1 MDFLRKFETSIQA
14 IGAGAL
20 KAPQVIYVKDV
31 NKTLF
36 SKYGIPNGSFIAVQD
51 IDGQLTLEQTN
62 ALVFTA
68 LDATTISLTN
78 YGENTPNVLYSRD
91 FVTWTLW
98 DYSEIS
104 IATGETLFIRGTN
117 PLGFNKSTE
126 VYSNFNISGNV
137 ELSGNIM
144 SLITGGATTSV
155 SVSQKCC
162 FFALFR
168 NCLGITKLDK
178 NLLPATSVTGM
189 YCYNAMFQNTSITDA
204 PVLPATE
211 LGDGCYLHMFRNC
224 RKLKTTPS
232 ILPATTL
239 KTNCYAHMFRNCP
252 LLTNTP
258 ILPATTLANYCY
270 ANMFRDCTSFT
281 TAPELPATTL
291 APNCYSDMF
300 NGCTKLNYIK
310 CLATD
315 ISAANCTSNW
325 VNGVAATGI
334 FERDVTNN
342 SWTTGVNGI
351 PTGWC
356 ANASFGGL
364 KFTAAADN
372 SFVKTNV
379 SGTWTPDMKYSLDG
393 INWTSWDY
401 TQISI
406 PNGHWIYM
414 KGNNPDGFNQSNTN
428 YRYFSMGGRIK
439 ASGSV
444 MSLIDDGDGTLLTI
458 PTTNYYCFSYLFS
471 GCDALLTVPELP
483 ATKLYTRC
491 YNHMFRNCT
500 RLTTIPYDLLPAYE
514 TNANS
519 AHTGA
524 YYAMFSGCT
533 ALTNSCNINFTVS
546 NSSLQ
551 YCNMFRGCTSLK
563 NIGTIAITSFTGGG
577 KNDMEAMFRGC
588 TSLTTIPSDLLQ
600 ATTLKNGCYKSM
612 FMDCTSLTTAPE
624 LPATTLAQ
632 NCYSDMFSGCTKLN
646 HIKCLATDISAAN
659 CTSNWVNG
667 VAATGTFVKNA
678 SMTSWTTGPNGIPSD
693 WTVQDAA

>member
-36 SKYGIPNGSFIAVQD
+36 SKYGIPNGSFVAVQE
-51 IDGQLTLEQTN
+51 IDGQLTLEPIN
-62 ALVFTA
+62 ALIFTA
-68 LDATTISLTN
+68 NSTSTISLTN
-78 YGENTPNVLYSRD
+78 YGGNTPDVLYSRD
-91 FVTWTLW
+91 GITWTLW
-98 DYSEIS
+98 DYSAIS
-104 IATGETLFIRGTN
+104 IATGDTLFMRGTN
-117 PLGFNKSTE
+117 PLGFSKSLE
-126 VYSNFNISGNV
+126 VYSNFNISGDV
-137 ELSGNIM
+137 KLSGNIM
-144 SLITGGATTSV
+144 ALITGGATSSI
-155 SVSQKCC
+155 SVSQDCC
-162 FFALFR
+162 FFTLFR

-189 YCYNAMFQNTSITDA
+189 YCYNAMFQNTSITEA
-204 PVLPATE
+204 PDLPATE
-211 LGDGCYLHMFRNC
+211 LGGGCYLHMFRNC
-224 RKLKTTPS
+224 TKLKTTPT
-232 ILPATTL
+232 ILPATKLT
-239 KTNCYAHMFRNCP
+239 TNCYAHMFRNCP
-252 LLTNTP
+252 LLTDTP
-258 ILPATTLANYCY
+258 ILPATTLVNYCY
-270 ANMFRDCTSFT
+270 N
-281 TAPELPATTL
+281 
-291 APNCYSDMF
+291 NMF
-300 NGCTKLNYIK
+300 NGCTNLNYIK
-310 CLATD
+310 CLATN
-315 ISAANCTSNW
+315 ISASKCTENW
-325 VNGVAATGI
+325 VSGVAATGI

-372 SFVKTNV
+372 SFVKMNV

-414 KGNNPDGFNQSNTN
+414 KGSNPNGFNQSHTD

-439 ASGSV
+439 ASGSI

-458 PTTNYYCFSYLFS
+458 PTANYYCFTYLFS
-471 GCDALLTVPELP
+471 GCGALLTVPELP
-483 ATKLYTRC
+483 ATKLFTRC
-491 YNHMFRNCT
+491 YNYMFRNCT

-524 YYAMFSGCT
+524 YYAMFDGCT

-546 NSSLQ
+546 NSSVQ
-551 YCNMFRGCTSLK
+551 YSNMFRGCTSLK

-588 TSLTTIPSDLLQ
+588 TSLTTIPSGLLK

-612 FMDCTSLTTAPE
+612 FMDCTSLVTAPD

-632 NCYSDMFSGCTKLN
+632 NCYSDMFKGCSNLN
-646 HIKCLATDISAAN
+646 YIKCLATNISAAN

-678 SMTSWTTGPNGIPSD
+678 SMTGWTTGVNGIPSD

>member
-14 IGAGAL
+14 IGVGAL

-36 SKYGIPNGSFIAVQD
+36 SMYGIPNGSWIAVQE
-51 IDGQLTLEQTN
+51 IDGQLTLEPIN

-68 LDATTISLTN
+68 LDAATISLTN
-78 YGENTPNVLYSRD
+78 NGGNTPNMLYSRD
-91 FVTWTLW
+91 GITWTEW
-98 DYSEIS
+98 DYSAIS
-104 IATGETLFIRGTN
+104 IATGDTLFMKGTN
-117 PLGFNKSTE
+117 PLGFSSSGT
-126 VYSNFNISGNV
+126 VYSKFNMTGSV
-137 ELSGNIM
+137 AVSGNIM
-144 SLITGGATTSV
+144 ALITGGATSSLDIPNNYCFYSLFDGCTSLV
-155 SVSQKCC
+155 SV
-162 FFALFR
+162 
-168 NCLGITKLDK
+168 NK
-178 NLLPATSVTGM
+178 NM
-189 YCYNAMFQNTSITDA
+189 
-204 PVLPATE
+204 
-211 LGDGCYLHMFRNC
+211 
-224 RKLKTTPS
+224 
-232 ILPATTL
+232 LPATTL
-239 KTNCYAHMFRNCP
+239 TESCYDSMF
-252 LLTNTP
+252 
-258 ILPATTLANYCY
+258 IG
-270 ANMFRDCTSFT
+270 CTSLT

-291 APNCYSDMF
+291 ANYCYEYMFSGCTSLTTAPELPATTLAEGCYVEIFSGCTGLVTAPELPATTLAVDCYESMFSGCTGLVTAPELPATTLTENCYPYMF
-300 NGCTKLNYIK
+300 LGCTKLNYIK

-315 ISAANCTSNW
+315 ISAADCTSNW
-325 VNGVAATGI
+325 VSGVAATGI

-372 SFVKTNV
+372 SFVKMNV
-379 SGTWTPDMKYSLDG
+379 GGTWTPDMKYSLDG

-414 KGNNPDGFNQSNTN
+414 KGNNPDGFNQSDTN

-439 ASGSV
+439 ASGSI

-458 PTTNYYCFSYLFS
+458 PQTNYCFSNLFS
-471 GCDALLTVPELP
+471 GCGALLTVPELP
-483 ATKLYTRC
+483 ATKLFTRC
-491 YNHMFRNCT
+491 YNYMFRNCT

-524 YYAMFSGCT
+524 YYAMFMGCT

-546 NSSLQ
+546 NSSIQ
-551 YCNMFRGCTSLK
+551 YANMFRDCTSLK

-588 TSLTTIPSDLLQ
+588 TSLTTIPSGLLQ

-612 FMDCTSLTTAPE
+612 FMDCTSLTTAPD
-624 LPATTLAQ
+624 LHATKLVDS
-632 NCYSDMFSGCTKLN
+632 CYSGMFSGCTNLN
-646 HIKCLATDISAAN
+646 YIKCLATDISAAN
-659 CTSNWVNG
+659 CTSNWVSG

-678 SMTSWTTGPNGIPSD
+678 SMTSWTTGVNGIPSD
-693 WTVQDAA
+693 WSVQDAA

>member
-36 SKYGIPNGSFIAVQD
+36 SKYGIPNGSFVAVQE
-51 IDGQLTLEQTN
+51 IDGQLTLEPIN

-68 LDATTISLTN
+68 LDAATISLTN
-78 YGENTPNVLYSRD
+78 YGENTPNMLYSRD
-91 FVTWTLW
+91 GITWTLW
-98 DYSEIS
+98 DYSAIS
-104 IATGETLFIRGTN
+104 VATGETLFMKGTN
-117 PLGFNKSTE
+117 PLGFSSSDT
-126 VYSNFNISGNV
+126 VYSKFNMTGSV
-137 ELSGNIM
+137 AVSGNIM
-144 SLITGGATTSV
+144 ALITGGTTSSLVIPNNHCFYSLFDGCTSLV
-155 SVSQKCC
+155 SV
-162 FFALFR
+162 
-168 NCLGITKLDK
+168 NK
-178 NLLPATSVTGM
+178 NMLPATTLTN
-189 YCYNAMFQNTSITDA
+189 YCYNAMFSNCISLTTA
-204 PVLPATE
+204 PALPATI
-211 LGDGCYLHMFRNC
+211 LANGCYNSMFQRCSN
-224 RKLKTTPS
+224 L
-232 ILPATTL
+232 
-239 KTNCYAHMFRNCP
+239 
-252 LLTNTP
+252 
-258 ILPATTLANYCY
+258 
-270 ANMFRDCTSFT
+270 T

-291 APNCYSDMF
+291 AQYCYKGMF
-300 NGCTKLNYIK
+300 NGCTSLTTAPELPSTTLANYCYNSMFQGCTSLTTAPELPANTLTKSCYGGMFSGCTKLNYIK

-372 SFVKTNV
+372 SFVKMNV

-414 KGNNPDGFNQSNTN
+414 KGSNPNGFNQSHTD

-439 ASGSV
+439 ASGSI
-444 MSLIDDGDGTLLTI
+444 MSLIDDGDGTLLTV
-458 PTTNYYCFSYLFS
+458 PTANYYCFTYLFS
-471 GCDALLTVPELP
+471 GCGALLTVPDLP
-483 ATKLYTRC
+483 ATSVYTRC
-491 YNHMFRNCT
+491 YNYMFRNCT

-514 TNANS
+514 TPTAS
-519 AHTGA
+519 SCAGA
-524 YYAMFSGCT
+524 YYGMFQGCT
-533 ALTNSCNINFTVS
+533 ALTNSCNINYTVS
-546 NSSLQ
+546 NSGVQ
-551 YCNMFRGCTSLK
+551 FANMFYGCTSLTDV
-563 NIGTIAITSFTGGG
+563 GSIAITSFTAGTR
-577 KNDMEAMFRGC
+577 NMEQMFYGC
-588 TSLTTIPSDLLQ
+588 TSLTKAPDLH
-600 ATTLKNGCYKSM
+600 ATKLVDSCYKGM
-612 FMDCTSLTTAPE
+612 F
-624 LPATTLAQ
+624 
-632 NCYSDMFSGCTKLN
+632 NGCTKLN
-646 HIKCLATDISAAN
+646 YIKCLATNISAAN
-659 CTSNWVNG
+659 CTSNWVSG

-678 SMTSWTTGPNGIPSD
+678 SMTGWTTGVNGIPSD

>member
-36 SKYGIPNGSFIAVQD
+36 SMYGIPNGSFVAVQE
-51 IDGQLTLEQTN
+51 IDGQLTLEPIN
-62 ALVFTA
+62 ALIFTA
-68 LDATTISLTN
+68 NSTSTISLTN
-78 YGENTPNVLYSRD
+78 NGGNTPNMLYSRD
-91 FVTWTLW
+91 GITWTEW

-104 IATGETLFIRGTN
+104 IATGETLFMRGTN
-117 PLGFNKSTE
+117 PLGFNSSNT
-126 VYSNFNISGNV
+126 VYSKFNMTGSV
-137 ELSGNIM
+137 AVSGNIM
-144 SLITGGATTSV
+144 ALITGGATSSLVIPNNHCFYSLFDGCTSLV
-155 SVSQKCC
+155 SV
-162 FFALFR
+162 
-168 NCLGITKLDK
+168 NK
-178 NLLPATSVTGM
+178 NM
-189 YCYNAMFQNTSITDA
+189 
-204 PVLPATE
+204 
-211 LGDGCYLHMFRNC
+211 
-224 RKLKTTPS
+224 
-232 ILPATTL
+232 LPATTL
-239 KTNCYAHMFRNCP
+239 KERCYGGMFKGCTS
-252 LLTNTP
+252 LTTAP
-258 ILPATTLANYCY
+258 ELPATTLSHFCY
-270 ANMFRDCTSFT
+270 SGMFQNCTALT

-291 APNCYSDMF
+291 ANYCYSGMF
-300 NGCTKLNYIK
+300 NGCTSLTTAPSILPATTLRNYCYNVMFQNCTALTTAPELPATTLKDSCYKYMFNGCSNINYIK

-315 ISAANCTSNW
+315 ISASNCTSNW
-325 VNGVAATGI
+325 VKGVAATGI

-342 SWTTGVNGI
+342 SWTIGVNGI

-372 SFVKTNV
+372 SFVKMNV
-379 SGTWTPDMKYSLDG
+379 GGTWTPDMKYSLDG

-414 KGNNPDGFNQSNTN
+414 KGNNPNGFNQSDTN

-458 PTTNYYCFSYLFS
+458 PQTNYCFSNLFS
-471 GCDALLTVPELP
+471 GCGALLTVPELP
-483 ATKLYTRC
+483 ATKLFTRC
-491 YNHMFRNCT
+491 YNYMFSNCT

-514 TNANS
+514 TNTNS

-524 YYAMFSGCT
+524 YYAMFDGCT

-546 NSSLQ
+546 NSSIQ
-551 YCNMFRGCTSLK
+551 YANMFRGCTSLK

-588 TSLTTIPSDLLQ
+588 TSLTTIPSGLLK

-612 FMDCTSLTTAPE
+612 FMDCTSLVTAPD

-632 NCYSDMFSGCTKLN
+632 NCYSDMFKGCSNLN
-646 HIKCLATDISAAN
+646 YIKCLATNISAAN

-678 SMTSWTTGPNGIPSD
+678 SMTSWTTGVNGIPSD